1 MPGTSFAS
9 SFVSILALALGL
21 AMDATAVAGACGV
34 ATPVLRARHF
44 ATVAVYFGGFQALM
58 PLLGWRLA
66 TWLGPAMA
74 AWDHWIAFVLL
85 GGIGAKMI
93 LDAWRAGRGGGGDGG
108 GGGGGDGGGAGAGEA
123 RGGDVFRARVMLGL
137 AVATSIDAFAAGITL
152 PMFEVPIAISLA
164 TIGLTTAAAAA
175 LGLAVGRR
183 LGARLG
189 RRLDVLGGLVLIGL
203 GTKLLV
209 EHLAA

>member
-1 MPGTSFAS
+1 MTGTSFAS
-9 SFVSILALALGL
+9 IIALALGL
-21 AMDATAVAGACGV
+21 AMDATAAAAACGV
-34 ATPVLRARHF
+34 AAPAVRARHF
-44 ATVAVYFGGFQALM
+44 ALVAVYFGGFQALM

-66 TWLGPAMA
+66 AWIGPAIA

-85 GGIGAKMI
+85 GGIGGKM
-93 LDAWRAGRGGGGDGG
+93 LHGAWRGGHT
-108 GGGGGDGGGAGAGEA
+108 GASEAPAADPFGAK
-123 RGGDVFRARVMLGL
+123 VLLGL

-164 TIGLTTAAAAA
+164 TIGVTTAAAAA

-189 RRLDVLGGLVLIGL
+189 RGLDALGGAVLIGL
-203 GTKLLV
+203 GAKILL